1 MSAIATLGGAVL
13 SLQLV
18 GITPKVCAARSVR
31 RYGNLLIATSQFT
44 SGLKLRDVSVYTA
57 GEIGAGLNNL
67 DLFLRFSVLQIKVFT
82 CILKLRSTS
91 E

>member
-13 SLQLV
+13 SLQLA

-44 SGLKLRDVSVYTA
+44 
-57 GEIGAGLNNL
+57 
-67 DLFLRFSVLQIKVFT
+67 
-82 CILKLRSTS
+82 
-91 E
+91 

>member
-13 SLQLV
+13 SLQLA

-31 RYGNLLIATSQFT
+31 RYGNLLIAMSQFT

-82 CILKLRSTS
+82 CTLKLRSTS